1 MEAVGQAW
9 ATSLSGMDRR
19 ENPDFEFS
27 LILSSSDPALAV
39 ANKTRRTAPPAPPAP
54 AVQQQDAEA
63 RELSLSH

>member
-39 ANKTRRTAPPAPPAP
+39 ANKTRRTAPPPPA
-54 AVQQQDAEA
+54 VQQQQDAEA
-63 RELSLSH
+63 RELSWFH